1 MIQLQH
7 KGPQLLPFQLPS
19 PEDPPKGLQGRDV
32 IAQDSPSLQKLLP
45 EGKEVPVLY
54 PLQHPG
60 LKSILSAALQ
70 QHKILSGAPSVSDL
84 HIFFSCF

>member
-19 PEDPPKGLQGRDV
+19 LEDPPKGLQGCDV

-45 EGKEVPVLY
+45 KGEKAPVLY

-60 LKSILSAALQ
+60 LKALLSAALQ
-70 QHKILSGAPSVSDL
+70 QHKILSGTPSVSDL
-84 HIFFSCF
+84 HILFSCF